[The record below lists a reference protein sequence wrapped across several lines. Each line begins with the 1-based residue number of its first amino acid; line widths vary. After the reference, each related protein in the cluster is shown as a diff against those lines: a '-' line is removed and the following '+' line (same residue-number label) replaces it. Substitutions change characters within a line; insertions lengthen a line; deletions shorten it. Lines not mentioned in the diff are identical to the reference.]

1 MSIIS
6 KLLLCMLFF
15 SFLSVNAQKTDAK
28 KIANNTQLTDTLKP
42 KKKRSLLQK
51 SIVPASL
58 IGLGLMI
65 NNSDFEKNLQ
75 TDLRNSV
82 GNDYEFPIDD
92 YMLFVPIA
100 QMYVADAF
108 GMKAK
113 NHWFDQTKYL
123 FISNVLST
131 GISELLKST
140 ITKMRPDGSD
150 SHSFPSGHTTIA
162 FTNAAVLQNEFQ
174 DTSVVFAYS
183 GYAFA
188 ATTGAFRMINN
199 KHYLSDV
206 LVGAGIGI
214 FVTQLVY
221 HFEPFKNFNPFK
233 KSKDISLFPQYKENT
248 YGFYFSYTL

>member
-1 MSIIS
+1 MKIIP
-6 KLLLCMLFF
+6 KLLLCICFF
-15 SFLSVNAQKTDAK
+15 AFLSVSAQKNDTK
-28 KIANNTQLTDTLKP
+28 KTADNTQLTDTLKP
-42 KKKRSLLQK
+42 KKKRSLLKK

-58 IGLGLMI
+58 IGLGLII

-82 GNDYEFPIDD
+82 GNDYSFPIDD
-92 YMLFVPIA
+92 YILFVPIA

-140 ITKMRPDGSD
+140 ITKTRPDGSD

-174 DTSVVFAYS
+174 ETSTVFAYS

-188 ATTGAFRMINN
+188 TTTGVFRMLNN
-199 KHYLSDV
+199 RHYLSDV

-221 HFEPFKNFNPFK
+221 HFEPFKKFNPFK

-248 YGFYFSYTL
+248 YGFYFSYSL

>member
-1 MSIIS
+1 MRIIS
-6 KLLLCMLFF
+6 KLFFGIYFF
-15 SFLSVNAQKTDAK
+15 SFLSANAQKDETIK
-28 KIANNTQLTDTLKP
+28 TIENVQLTDTLQL
-42 KKKRSLLQK
+42 KKKRSLLKK

-58 IGLGLMI
+58 IGLGLII
-65 NNSDFEKNLQ
+65 NKSDFEKNRQ

-82 GNDYEFPIDD
+82 GNSYQFPIDD
-92 YMLFVPIA
+92 YLLFAPIV
-100 QMYVADAF
+100 QMYAADAF

-140 ITKMRPDGSD
+140 ITKTRPDGSD

-221 HFEPFKNFNPFK
+221 HFEPFKKFNPFK

-248 YGFYFSYTL
+248 YGFYFSYSL